1 MKYKKYFY
9 LAVLLSV
16 FLISSCG
23 ESEKQLE
30 RLAAEIH
37 NEILTIDTHCDTPM
51 LMLRGH
57 DVGVRNPGNEY
68 AQVDFPRMKEGGL
81 DAAFFAV
88 FLPQGELT
96 QSGYDSAHELALR
109 MFDAIHESLD
119 KYQDMA
125 ELALAPDD
133 AQKIADKGK
142 RAIYI
147 GVENAYPIGMDIS
160 RLHKYYELGA
170 RYVTLCHNINNQ
182 ICDASSDSSEPL
194 HNGLSDFGREIVKE
208 MNRMGMIV
216 DVSHLADQSVKDVI
230 QISRAPVIASHSN
243 ASAINDHRRTMSD
256 ELLKMVAENGGAVHV
271 TFASSHVGPLQTTP
285 EYDSARAAVRKK
297 WNNFEGLTEEEWNMG
312 RAELDEMVMRYPVKR
327 PSVSDL
333 VDHIDHIVKVAG
345 IDHVGIGSD
354 FDGGGRLQDINDVTE
369 IVNLT
374 LELVK
379 RGYNREEIEKIWS
392 GNFIRVFEEV
402 EQVALR
408 LQE

>member
-1 MKYKKYFY
+1 MYNLKHFY
-9 LAVLLSV
+9 LAAFLAL
-16 FLISSCG
+16 FLITSCKQ
-23 ESEKQLE
+23 SEEKLE
-30 RLAAEIH
+30 EMAAEIH

-57 DVGVRNPGNEY
+57 DVGIRNPGNEY

-96 QSGYDSAHELALR
+96 QAGYDSAHELALR

-119 KYQDMA
+119 KYHDMA
-125 ELALAPDD
+125 ELALVPGD

-147 GVENAYPIGMDIS
+147 GVENAYPVGKDIS

-194 HNGLSDFGREIVKE
+194 HNGLSDFGLKIVEE
-208 MNRMGMIV
+208 MNRTGMIV
-216 DVSHLADQSVKDVI
+216 DVSHLAEQSVKDVI
-230 QISRAPVIASHSN
+230 KVSKAPVIASHSN
-243 ASAINDHRRTMSD
+243 ARAINDHRRTMSD

-285 EYDSARAAVRKK
+285 EYDSARAAVRER

-312 RAELDEMVMRYPVKR
+312 RAELDEMVMNYPVKR
-327 PSVSDL
+327 PTVSDL
-333 VDHIDHIVKVAG
+333 VNHIDHIVKVAG

-354 FDGGGRLQDINDVTE
+354 FDGGGRLEDINDVTE
-369 IVNLT
+369 IESLT
-374 LELVK
+374 LELLR
-379 RGYNREEIEKIWS
+379 RGYSREEIEKIWS
-392 GNFIRVFEEV
+392 GNFLRVFNEVEEV
-402 EQVALR
+402 ARR